1 MSRRRGFSIAIL
13 VAGMIL
19 ATSAEGALGASA
31 AAQPHRHRPDAALRY
46 IGANSE
52 LGTYRDPGRW
62 IGSRVRNSTATGQTI
77 SDTLAG
83 AAPKDAEYV
92 YQLKIRNPG
101 AARRFTIA
109 VSGTGTWP
117 VAYFVRGRDVTSAIV
132 SGAYRTPVLDR
143 GETFIVRITASL
155 GRPGTSLMRLIRVS
169 SAANPQSR
177 DAVRLRIEYDR
188 CGC

>member
-19 ATSAEGALGASA
+19 ATSAEGVLGADA
-31 AAQPHRHRPDAALRY
+31 RAQHYRHRADAAIRY
-46 IGANSE
+46 VGANSE
-52 LGTYRDPGRW
+52 LGTYRDPGQW
-62 IGSRVRNSTATGQTI
+62 IGSRVRNSTAMGQTI
-77 SDTLAG
+77 KDKLAG

-132 SGAYRTPVLDR
+132 SGAYRTPILDR
-143 GETFIVRITASL
+143 GQIFIIRITARL
-155 GRPGTSLMRLIRVS
+155 GRPGTSLTRLIRVS
-169 SAANPQSR
+169 SAAHPRNR

>member
-19 ATSAEGALGASA
+19 ATSAEGVLGADA
-31 AAQPHRHRPDAALRY
+31 RAQHYRHRADAAIRY
-46 IGANSE
+46 IGANSQF
-52 LGTYRDPGRW
+52 GTYRDPGRW
-62 IGSRVRNSTATGQTI
+62 IGSRVRNGTATKQTI
-77 SDTLAG
+77 TDRLAG

>member
-19 ATSAEGALGASA
+19 ATSAEGVLGAGSV
-31 AAQPHRHRPDAALRY
+31 AQHFRHRADAAIRY
-46 IGANSE
+46 LGANSE
-52 LGTYRDPGRW
+52 LGTYREPGQW

-92 YQLKIRNPG
+92 YQLKIHNPG

-117 VAYFVRGRDVTSAIV
+117 VAYFVRGRDVTSVIA
-132 SGAYRTPVLDR
+132 SGTYRTPVLAR
-143 GETFIVRITASL
+143 GETFIIRITARL
-155 GRPGTSLMRLIRVS
+155 GRPGTSLTRLIRVS
-169 SAANPQSR
+169 SAANALSR
-177 DAVRLRIEYDR
+177 DTVRLHIDYDG